1 VCYAAAIKGH
11 LNCLKYAHEQGCPW
25 NVARCARDALVW
37 SLAANNPCFAYMLC
51 HGCDMT
57 KTTILEEPDVLMRCS
72 DIDIA
77 LILYIAGA
85 SCLPA
90 DSRLIS
96 KIKNGAAIVN
106 KVRLIR
112 RMKDAYRHAATRIQ
126 RFWKLRMYRPGGAG
140 MISASKRFYLMS
152 DQI

>member
-1 VCYAAAIKGH
+1 
-11 LNCLKYAHEQGCPW
+11 
-25 NVARCARDALVW
+25 
-37 SLAANNPCFAYMLC
+37 
-51 HGCDMT
+51 MT

-77 LILYIAGA
+77 LILYVAGA

-96 KIKNGAAIVN
+96 KIKNGEAIVN
-106 KVRLIR
+106 KVHLIR
-112 RMKDAYRHAATRIQ
+112 RMKDAYRHAAATRIQ

-140 MISASKRFYLMS
+140 MISASKR
-152 DQI
+152 